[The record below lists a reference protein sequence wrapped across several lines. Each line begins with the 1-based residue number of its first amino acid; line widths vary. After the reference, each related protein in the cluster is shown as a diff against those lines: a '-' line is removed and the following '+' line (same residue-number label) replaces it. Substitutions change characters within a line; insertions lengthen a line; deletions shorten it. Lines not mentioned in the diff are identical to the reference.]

1 MFKNPKYSIVIYYNE
16 LVNSNKEYIID
27 LLRKG
32 IVVHLFLSR
41 ELSEEIKN
49 LKIIEDAVRY
59 NFLYIY
65 IENYNLRDN
74 TIIIRDNEIVEE
86 NMYKQII
93 SNKESEFNYR
103 QYEIITADE
112 NSNYI
117 VVSGAGTGKTTTMI
131 NRLIY
136 LRKTS
141 EDFTFD
147 KAALITFTN
156 KASME
161 MRDRL
166 LTILERYYK
175 ITKDPNY
182 LYLMDE
188 SSKVV
193 ISTIHVFSKRLINE
207 FGKSIN
213 QNKNVKVKS
222 FKYARRKAVTEGL
235 DYVYKNH
242 KNLYEIIKYYP
253 IYDVERKIMSIWEK
267 LDNYSIDVNSKNYSL
282 NFGEDDSKFNKLLEI
297 VLKKAQESID
307 NIKEYEIEISDLM
320 KKLSYKEM
328 FYEAKDKFKLIMIDE
343 FQDSDNIQIDFAANF
358 CHITGAKM
366 FVVGDEKQSIYRFR
380 GAEYTSF
387 TRMKSSLESF
397 NMPFKEFSMVRNYRT
412 NSKLLKEINDIFIDI
427 DKKVDRFNYK
437 EEDYIYSLVNKNT
450 NSEIQYVSLNE
461 DGLEIDKFYE
471 EVLNQ
476 ANKDEYVSVLFR
488 SNKDLKDFKKFCD
501 ARSIPCSVD
510 IAGDFYRH
518 EAVRDFYIMI
528 KALIDDDNNIK
539 YSFIET
545 PYIKESV
552 KKDIIISGE
561 NASTYL
567 DSILLNNQW
576 NKYVSLVRNKSILEV
591 IDTIIQELKPIKN
604 YYVNELY
611 KAKKLRQNYKE
622 IAYAKTLEYKINLEH
637 LLYLI
642 RDNFADDISSVY
654 AIENFLRIKI
664 STDDTVDR
672 RRPEKKYDHQFLQCS
687 TVHKAKGLEYDY
699 VIMPKLTNPFIS
711 NKSVDVIV
719 RSNGKTINVGY
730 CMYIDDTEYKNSY
743 YSHYLK
749 DEKHETIGEESRLLY
764 VAMTRCKK
772 KLYLN
777 VDGVTASEGQNNWK
791 SLIGGARNYV

>member
-242 KNLYEIIKYYP
+242 KNLYEIIKYYQ
-253 IYDVERKIMSIWEK
+253 IGRASCRER
-267 LDNYSIDVNSKNYSL
+267 V
-282 NFGEDDSKFNKLLEI
+282 
-297 VLKKAQESID
+297 
-307 NIKEYEIEISDLM
+307 
-320 KKLSYKEM
+320 
-328 FYEAKDKFKLIMIDE
+328 
-343 FQDSDNIQIDFAANF
+343 
-358 CHITGAKM
+358 
-366 FVVGDEKQSIYRFR
+366 
-380 GAEYTSF
+380 
-387 TRMKSSLESF
+387 
-397 NMPFKEFSMVRNYRT
+397 
-412 NSKLLKEINDIFIDI
+412 
-427 DKKVDRFNYK
+427 
-437 EEDYIYSLVNKNT
+437 
-450 NSEIQYVSLNE
+450 
-461 DGLEIDKFYE
+461 
-471 EVLNQ
+471 
-476 ANKDEYVSVLFR
+476 
-488 SNKDLKDFKKFCD
+488 
-501 ARSIPCSVD
+501 
-510 IAGDFYRH
+510 
-518 EAVRDFYIMI
+518 
-528 KALIDDDNNIK
+528 
-539 YSFIET
+539 
-545 PYIKESV
+545 
-552 KKDIIISGE
+552 
-561 NASTYL
+561 
-567 DSILLNNQW
+567 
-576 NKYVSLVRNKSILEV
+576 
-591 IDTIIQELKPIKN
+591 
-604 YYVNELY
+604 
-611 KAKKLRQNYKE
+611 
-622 IAYAKTLEYKINLEH
+622 
-637 LLYLI
+637 
-642 RDNFADDISSVY
+642 
-654 AIENFLRIKI
+654 
-664 STDDTVDR
+664 
-672 RRPEKKYDHQFLQCS
+672 
-687 TVHKAKGLEYDY
+687 
-699 VIMPKLTNPFIS
+699 
-711 NKSVDVIV
+711 
-719 RSNGKTINVGY
+719 
-730 CMYIDDTEYKNSY
+730 
-743 YSHYLK
+743 
-749 DEKHETIGEESRLLY
+749 
-764 VAMTRCKK
+764 
-772 KLYLN
+772 
-777 VDGVTASEGQNNWK
+777 
-791 SLIGGARNYV
+791 